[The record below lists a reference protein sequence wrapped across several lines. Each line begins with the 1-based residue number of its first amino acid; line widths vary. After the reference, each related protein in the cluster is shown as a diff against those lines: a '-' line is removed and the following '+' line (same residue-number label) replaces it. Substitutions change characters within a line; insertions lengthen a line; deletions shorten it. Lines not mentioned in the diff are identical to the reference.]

1 MLGVLLEVFECICSL
16 ASRWSYSMVGKKE
29 FSLDVAGK
37 PFTFMVSRLAE
48 QATSS
53 IIGTYGDTSVLATV
67 VMGHNDREIDYFPL
81 SVDYEERF
89 YAAGKILGSR
99 FVRREGRP
107 TEDAILSGRLID
119 RTIRPL
125 FNNKMRRDVQ
135 IVITVLSYDEQND
148 PDFVALT
155 TASAALAIS
164 EIPWDGP
171 VAGLKIAKRKTGEY
185 VINPAI
191 EELAAEGEFLFEAFV
206 SGVEGKINMI
216 ELAGNETKEDDIVE
230 AFNKASDEIKK
241 IVAFQKDLVSKIG
254 KPKVKVAL
262 VEPAP
267 EVITEVKEFL
277 KGKLEAVLYIKD
289 KAEQHKKQHE
299 LIEDL
304 KGHFELKGIEEWFGV
319 ELLVDEE
326 IDAIVHK
333 NVLEKDLRP
342 DGRKLDEVRPLEAE
356 VGLFK
361 RLHGSGLFIRGGTQ
375 ALAVT
380 TLAAP
385 GSEQLIETME
395 QSYKKRFML
404 HYNFPPFSTGE
415 IGRVGAPGRREIG
428 HGNLARKAIS
438 PMIPSKDEFPYT
450 IRVVSEVLASN
461 GSSSMAT
468 TCASSMSLMDAGV
481 PLKNAV
487 AGIAMGLMTAS
498 KQETVN
504 SKQEY
509 KILTDI
515 QGPEDHYGDMDC
527 KIAGTN
533 KGVNAMQMDVKV
545 EGVTVQILKETLEQA
560 KKARL
565 EILEVMN
572 KAIAKPRENVSDF
585 APVIMTLNIDPER
598 IGEVIG
604 PGGKII
610 NGIIAETGASTI
622 DIEQSGLVFVA
633 GPDRE
638 KTEAAVNIIKSIT
651 KEFQI
656 GEIVEGPV
664 VRVLEFGAIVD
675 IGGGRDGMVHVSE
688 LKQGFVKNV
697 TDVVKLGDV
706 VRAKIVKVE
715 NGKIGLSIK
724 ALGDNAEKT
733 QN

>member
-1 MLGVLLEVFECICSL
+1 MVSHWFCS
-16 ASRWSYSMVGKKE
+16 MQGKKE
-29 FSLDVAGK
+29 FSLEVAGK
-37 PFTFMVSRLAE
+37 PFKFTVSRLAE

-53 IIGTYGDTSVLATV
+53 IIGQYGDTSVLATV
-67 VMGHNDREIDYFPL
+67 VMGNKDREIDYFPL

-89 YAAGKILGSR
+89 YAAGKIIGSR
-99 FVRREGRP
+99 FMRREGRP
-107 TEDAILSGRLID
+107 SEDAILSGRLID

-125 FNNKMRRDVQ
+125 FSNKMRRDIQ
-135 IVITVLSYDEQND
+135 IVITILSYDEQND

-171 VAGLKIAKRKTGEY
+171 VAGVKIVKKKSGEL
-185 VINPAI
+185 VINPTN
-191 EELAAEGEFLFEAFV
+191 EELENKDNISFDAFV
-206 SGVEGKINMI
+206 SGTGDKINMI
-216 ELAGNETKEDDIVE
+216 EFAGNESKEDEIIE
-230 AFNKASDEIKK
+230 AFSQAHEEIKK
-241 IVAFQKDLVSKIG
+241 IIAFQKDLVSKIG
-254 KPKVKVAL
+254 KSKVQIAL
-262 VEPAP
+262 VEPS
-267 EVITEVKEFL
+267 EDVKIKVREFL
-277 KGKLEAVLYIKD
+277 KDKLEAVLYIKD

-299 LIEDL
+299 LIENLRGHL
-304 KGHFELKGIEEWFGV
+304 KIEGIEEWFGV
-319 ELLVDEE
+319 ELLFDEE

-333 NVLEKDLRP
+333 NILENNKRP
-342 DGRKLDEVRPLEAE
+342 DGRKLDEVRPLETE

-361 RLHGSGLFIRGGTQ
+361 RLHGSSLFIRGGTQ

-385 GSEQLIETME
+385 GSEQLVETME

-404 HYNFPPFSTGE
+404 HYNFPPYSTGE

-428 HGNLARKAIS
+428 HGALAMKAIS
-438 PMIPSKDEFPYT
+438 PMIPSKEEFPYT

-468 TCASSMSLMDAGV
+468 ACAASMSLMDAGV

-487 AGIAMGLMTAS
+487 AGIAMGLMS
-498 KQETVN
+498 VHNGPHKV
-504 SKQEY
+504 
-509 KILTDI
+509 LTDI

-545 EGVTVQILKETLEQA
+545 EGVTVDILKETLEQA

-572 KAIAKPRENVSDF
+572 KAIAKPRENVSSF

-610 NGIIAETGASTI
+610 NGIIAETGATTI
-622 DIEQSGLVFVA
+622 DIEQTGLVFVA
-633 GPDRE
+633 GPNKE
-638 KTEAAVNIIKSIT
+638 KAEAAVNIIKSIT
-651 KEFQI
+651 KDFQI
-656 GEIVEGPV
+656 GEIVEGPI
-664 VRVLEFGAIVD
+664 VRILEFGAIVD
-675 IGGGRDGMVHVSE
+675 LGGGKDGMVHVSE
-688 LKQGFVKNV
+688 LKEGFVKKV
-697 TDVVKLGDV
+697 EDVVKIGDF
-706 VRAKIVKVE
+706 VRAKVVKVD
-715 NGKIGLSIK
+715 NGRIGLSIK
-724 ALGDNAEKT
+724 ALGNSK
-733 QN
+733 

>member
-1 MLGVLLEVFECICSL
+1 ME
-16 ASRWSYSMVGKKE
+16 GKKE

-48 QATSS
+48 QATAS
-53 IIGTYGDTSVLATV
+53 IIGTYGDTSVLVTI
-67 VMGHNDREIDYFPL
+67 VMGNSDREIDYFPL

-89 YAAGKILGSR
+89 YAAGKMLGSR

-107 TEDAILSGRLID
+107 TEDAILSGRMID

-125 FNNKMRRDVQ
+125 FDGKMRRDVQ
-135 IVITVLSYDEQND
+135 IVVTILSFDEQND
-148 PDFVALT
+148 PDFVALV
-155 TASAALAIS
+155 TASTALAIS
-164 EIPWDGP
+164 EIPWGGP
-171 VAGLKIAKRKTGEY
+171 VAGLKIAKMKSGDF
-185 VINPAI
+185 VINPTFDQ
-191 EELAAEGEFLFEAFV
+191 LANADEVSFEAFV
-206 SGVEGKINMI
+206 SGNGEKINMI
-216 ELAGNETKEDDIVE
+216 ELAGNETSEDDIIE
-230 AFNKASDEIKK
+230 AFNKASNEIKK
-241 IVAFQKDLVSKIG
+241 IIAFQKDLVSKIG

-262 VEPAP
+262 VEPSA
-267 EVITEVKEFL
+267 EVTAEVKEFL
-277 KGKLEAVLYIKD
+277 KDKLEAILYIKD

-299 LIEDL
+299 LIADL
-304 KGHFELKGIEEWFGV
+304 RGHMKAKGMEEWFGV
-319 ELLVDEE
+319 ELLIDKE
-326 IDAIVHK
+326 IDAVVHK
-333 NVLEKDLRP
+333 NVLENDKRP

-385 GSEQLIETME
+385 GSEQLVETME
-395 QSYKKRFML
+395 SSYKKRFML

-415 IGRVGAPGRREIG
+415 TGRVGAPGRREIG
-428 HGNLARKAIS
+428 HGALARKAIS

-481 PLKNAV
+481 PMKNQV
-487 AGIAMGLMTAS
+487 AGIAMGLMS
-498 KQETVN
+498 DN
-504 SKQEY
+504 SGKY

-545 EGVTVQILKETLEQA
+545 DGVSVQILKETLEQA

-565 EILEVMN
+565 GILEVMN
-572 KAIAKPRENVSDF
+572 KVIAKPREQVSDF
-585 APVIMTLNIDPER
+585 APVIMTLTIDPER

-610 NGIIAETGASTI
+610 NSIIAETGATTI

-633 GPDRE
+633 GPRRE
-638 KTEAAVNIIKSIT
+638 NTEAAVRIINSIT
-651 KEFQI
+651 KDFNI
-656 GEIVEGPV
+656 GEIIEGPI

-675 IGGGRDGMVHVSE
+675 LGGGRDGMIHVSE
-688 LKQGFVKNV
+688 LKSGFVKNV
-697 TDVVKLGDV
+697 SDVVKVGDV

-715 NGKIGLSIK
+715 NGRVGLSIK
-724 ALGDNAEKT
+724 ALGEDKKAE
-733 QN
+733 

>member
-1 MLGVLLEVFECICSL
+1 MKISHYPHAFVSL
-16 ASRWSYSMVGKKE
+16 IFSENSSMQGKQE
-29 FSLDVAGK
+29 FSLNVAGK

-53 IIGTYGDTSVLATV
+53 IIGTYGDTSVLVTV
-67 VMGHNDREIDYFPL
+67 VMGNNDREIDYFPL

-89 YAAGKILGSR
+89 YAAGKIIGSR
-99 FVRREGRP
+99 FMRREGRP
-107 TEDAILSGRLID
+107 TEDAILSGRMID

-125 FNNKMRRDVQ
+125 FDGKMRRDVQ
-135 IVITVLSYDEQND
+135 IVVTILSYDEQND

-155 TASAALAIS
+155 TASTALAIS
-164 EIPWDGP
+164 EIPWGGP
-171 VAGLKIAKRKTGEY
+171 VAGLKIAKMKS
-185 VINPAI
+185 
-191 EELAAEGEFLFEAFV
+191 GEFLINPTMSQLENSDEVLFETFV
-206 SGVEGKINMI
+206 SGTGEKINMI
-216 ELAGNETKEDDIVE
+216 ELAGNETNEADIIE

-241 IVAFQKDLVSKIG
+241 VIAFQKDLVSKIG
-254 KPKVKVAL
+254 KPKVQVAL
-262 VEPAP
+262 VEPKP
-267 EVITEVKEFL
+267 EVAQKVREFL
-277 KGKLEAVLYIKD
+277 NGKLDEVLYIKD
-289 KAEQHKKQHE
+289 KFEQHVKQSE
-299 LIEDL
+299 LILNLKEQLKNEGVEDL
-304 KGHFELKGIEEWFGV
+304 FGV
-319 ELLVDEE
+319 DLLVDKE
-326 IDAIVHK
+326 IDAVVHK
-333 NVLEKDLRP
+333 NVLESDKRP

-356 VGLFK
+356 VGLFR

-385 GSEQLIETME
+385 GSEQLVETME

-415 IGRVGAPGRREIG
+415 TGRVGAPGRREIG
-428 HGNLARKAIS
+428 HGALARKAIS
-438 PMIPSKDEFPYT
+438 PMIPAKEDFPYT

-468 TCASSMSLMDAGV
+468 TCATSMSLMNAGV
-481 PLKNAV
+481 PMKNAV
-487 AGIAMGLMTAS
+487 AGIAMGLMS
-498 KQETVN
+498 DN
-504 SKQEY
+504 SGKY

-533 KGVNAMQMDVKV
+533 NGVNAMQMDVKV
-545 EGVTVQILKETLEQA
+545 DGVSVQILKETLEQA

-565 EILEVMN
+565 EILKVMN
-572 KAIAKPRENVSDF
+572 KAISRPNDNVSDF

-622 DIEQSGLVFVA
+622 DIEQTGLVFVA
-633 GPDRE
+633 GPDKE

-651 KEFQI
+651 KDFNI

-664 VRVLEFGAIVD
+664 VRILEFGAIVD

-688 LKQGFVKNV
+688 LKSGFVKKV
-697 TDVVKLGDV
+697 EDVVKLGDK
-706 VRAKIVKVE
+706 VRAKIVKIDG
-715 NGKIGLSIK
+715 GKIGLSMK
-724 ALGDNAEKT
+724 ALEGEKK
-733 QN
+733 

>member
-1 MLGVLLEVFECICSL
+1 MQ
-16 ASRWSYSMVGKKE
+16 GKKE
-29 FSLDVAGK
+29 FSLEVAGK
-37 PFTFMVSRLAE
+37 PFKFTVSRLAE

-53 IIGTYGDTSVLATV
+53 IIGQYGDTSVLATV
-67 VMGHNDREIDYFPL
+67 VMGNKDREIDYFPL

-89 YAAGKILGSR
+89 YAAGKIIGSR
-99 FVRREGRP
+99 FMRREGRP
-107 TEDAILSGRLID
+107 SEDAILSGRLID

-125 FNNKMRRDVQ
+125 FNGKMRRDIQ
-135 IVITVLSYDEQND
+135 IVITILSYDEQND

-171 VAGLKIAKRKTGEY
+171 VAGVKIVKKKSGEL
-185 VINPAI
+185 VINPTN
-191 EELAAEGEFLFEAFV
+191 EELENKDNISFDAFV
-206 SGVEGKINMI
+206 SGTGDKINMI
-216 ELAGNETKEDDIVE
+216 EFAGNESKEDEIIE
-230 AFNKASDEIKK
+230 AFGQAHEEIKK
-241 IVAFQKDLVSKIG
+241 IIAFQKDLVSKIG
-254 KPKVKVAL
+254 KSKVQIAL
-262 VEPAP
+262 VEPS
-267 EVITEVKEFL
+267 EDVKIKVREFL
-277 KGKLEAVLYIKD
+277 KDKLEAVLYIKD

-299 LIEDL
+299 LIENLRGHL
-304 KGHFELKGIEEWFGV
+304 KTEGIEEWFGV
-319 ELLVDEE
+319 ELLFDEE

-342 DGRKLDEVRPLEAE
+342 DGRKLDEVRPLETE

-385 GSEQLIETME
+385 GSEQLVETME

-404 HYNFPPFSTGE
+404 HYNFPPYSTGE

-428 HGNLARKAIS
+428 HGALAIKAIS
-438 PMIPSKDEFPYT
+438 PMIPSKEEFPYI

-468 TCASSMSLMDAGV
+468 ACAASMSLMDAGV

-487 AGIAMGLMTAS
+487 AGIAMGLIINQQPTTNNQQH
-498 KQETVN
+498 K
-504 SKQEY
+504 Y

-545 EGVTVQILKETLEQA
+545 EGVTVDILKETLEQA

-572 KAIAKPRENVSDF
+572 KAIAKPRENVSSF

-610 NGIIAETGASTI
+610 NSIIAETGATTI
-622 DIEQSGLVFVA
+622 DIEQTGLVFVA
-633 GPDRE
+633 GPD
-638 KTEAAVNIIKSIT
+638 KAKAEAAVNIIKSIT
-651 KEFQI
+651 KDFQI
-656 GEIVEGPV
+656 GEIVEGPI
-664 VRVLEFGAIVD
+664 VRILEFGAIVD
-675 IGGGRDGMVHVSE
+675 LGGGKDGMVHVSE
-688 LKQGFVKNV
+688 LKEGFVKKV
-697 TDVVKLGDV
+697 EDVVKIGDF
-706 VRAKIVKVE
+706 VRAKVVKVD
-715 NGKIGLSIK
+715 NGRIGLSIK
-724 ALGDNAEKT
+724 ALGNNAG
-733 QN
+733 

>member
-1 MLGVLLEVFECICSL
+1 
-16 ASRWSYSMVGKKE
+16 MVGKKE
-29 FSLDVAGK
+29 FSLEVAGK
-37 PFTFMVSRLAE
+37 PFTFTVSRLAE

-53 IIGTYGDTSVLATV
+53 IIGTYGDTSVLVTI
-67 VMGHNDREIDYFPL
+67 VMGNNDREIDYFPL

-171 VAGLKIAKRKTGEY
+171 VAGLKIAKRKTGEF
-185 VINPAI
+185 VINPMI
-191 EELAAEGEFLFEAFV
+191 EELSKEGEFLFEAFV

-216 ELAGNETKEDDIVE
+216 ELAGNETSEDDIVE
-230 AFNKASDEIKK
+230 AFNKASEEIKK

-267 EVITEVKEFL
+267 EVVAEVKEFL
-277 KGKLEAVLYIKD
+277 KDKLEAVLYIKD

-299 LIEDL
+299 LIADL

-333 NVLEKDLRP
+333 NVLEKDMRP

-487 AGIAMGLMTAS
+487 AGIAMGLMS
-498 KQETVN
+498 IHN
-504 SKQEY
+504 GPY

-527 KIAGTN
+527 KIAGTS

-545 EGVTVQILKETLEQA
+545 EGVTVQILKETLAQA

-572 KAIAKPRENVSDF
+572 KEIAKPRENVSDF

-633 GPDRE
+633 GPSRE
-638 KTEAAVNIIKSIT
+638 TTEAAVNIIKSIT

-675 IGGGRDGMVHVSE
+675 IGGGRDGMIHVSE

-724 ALGDNAEKT
+724 ALGEDAK
-733 QN
+733 

>member
-1 MLGVLLEVFECICSL
+1 
-16 ASRWSYSMVGKKE
+16 MV
-29 FSLDVAGK
+29 GK
-37 PFTFMVSRLAE
+37 PFTFTVSRLAE
-48 QATSS
+48 QATSA
-53 IIGTYGDTSVLATV
+53 IIGTYGDTSVLVTV
-67 VMGHNDREIDYFPL
+67 VMGNKDREIDYFPL

-89 YAAGKILGSR
+89 YAAGKIIGSR

-107 TEDAILSGRLID
+107 SEDAILSGRLID

-171 VAGLKIAKRKTGEY
+171 VAGLKIMKKKSGEL
-185 VINPAI
+185 VINPVNDQLLNQDEI
-191 EELAAEGEFLFEAFV
+191 SFDAFV
-206 SGVEGKINMI
+206 SGTGDKINMI
-216 ELAGNETKEDDIVE
+216 ELAGNETKESEIIE
-230 AFNKASDEIKK
+230 SFNQAHEEIKK

-262 VEPAP
+262 VEPSA
-267 EVITEVKEFL
+267 EVTAEVKEFL
-277 KGKLEAVLYIKD
+277 KDKLEAALYIKD
-289 KAEQHKKQHE
+289 KAEQHQKQHE
-299 LIEDL
+299 LIENL
-304 KGHFELKGIEEWFGV
+304 KGHLQIKGMEEWFGV
-319 ELLVDEE
+319 ELLVDQE
-326 IDAIVHK
+326 IDALVHK
-333 NVLEKDLRP
+333 NVLENDKRP
-342 DGRKLDEVRPLEAE
+342 DGRKLDEVRPLETE

-385 GSEQLIETME
+385 GSEQLVETME

-428 HGNLARKAIS
+428 HGALARKAIS
-438 PMIPSKDEFPYT
+438 PMIPTKDEFPYT

-468 TCASSMSLMDAGV
+468 TCAASMSLMDAGV
-481 PLKNAV
+481 PMKNAV
-487 AGIAMGLMTAS
+487 AGIAMGLMS
-498 KQETVN
+498 VHNGPHKV
-504 SKQEY
+504 
-509 KILTDI
+509 LTDI

-533 KGVNAMQMDVKV
+533 NGVNAMQMDVKV
-545 EGVTVQILKETLEQA
+545 EGVTVEILRETLEQS

-572 KAIAKPRENVSDF
+572 KAIAKPRERVSDF

-610 NGIIAETGASTI
+610 NGIIAETGATTI
-622 DIEQSGLVFVA
+622 DIEQTGLVFVA
-633 GPDRE
+633 GPSKE

-651 KEFQI
+651 KDFQI
-656 GEIVEGPV
+656 GEIIEGPI

-675 IGGGRDGMVHVSE
+675 LGGGRDGMIHVSE

-697 TDVVKLGDV
+697 SDVVKIGDV

-715 NGKIGLSIK
+715 NGRIGLSVK
-724 ALGDNAEKT
+724 ALGEDKKAE
-733 QN
+733 